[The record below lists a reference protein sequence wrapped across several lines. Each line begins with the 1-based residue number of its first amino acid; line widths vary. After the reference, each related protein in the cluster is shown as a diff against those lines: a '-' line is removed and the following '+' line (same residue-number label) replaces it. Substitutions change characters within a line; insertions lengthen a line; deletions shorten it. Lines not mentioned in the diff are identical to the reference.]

1 MIVLVGLWLSYCEP
15 QDIFFQHKPVLKDW
29 TKMSE
34 HEQRHARAV
43 VEEAAHEPLPHACSL
58 AEIRLHVKEL
68 SDKVQTAAYSLG
80 FEDSKHKGN
89 CVDCKLAACSI
100 GMVGFWST
108 HISGARSL
116 ADFTVAAAKA
126 RYSAGVLQSA
136 FAAEDPVRTGVSF
149 MNSLTNN
156 PPSFMNSLENNT
168 VESD

>member
-1 MIVLVGLWLSYCEP
+1 MIVLVRLWLSHCKP
-15 QDIFFQHKPVLKDW
+15 QDICFQHKPVLKDW

-34 HEQRHARAV
+34 HEQRHARAA
-43 VEEAAHEPLPHACSL
+43 VEEAARDPLPDACCL
-58 AEIRLHVKEL
+58 AEVWLHVKEL

-108 HISGARSL
+108 HISGARAL
-116 ADFTVAAAKA
+116 ADYAVAAAKA

-149 MNSLTNN
+149 LNSLDNDAV
-156 PPSFMNSLENNT
+156 FLNSLKNDV